1 MVAQM
6 HNIIKFLEKQ
16 TAGEMSCLV
25 FGLIGVIGYMDYA
38 TGYEVGVTVFYLV
51 PISLAAYF
59 ISQRAGIAASLWSVA
74 AWIISDFLTGPS
86 RWLAIQ
92 CWDGLARLIFFAVVA
107 LSLSALRRAYE
118 IERQA
123 ARTDHLTATLNSRSF
138 TDALSAELSRVKR
151 YKHAFTV
158 AYIDI
163 DNFKTVNDRYG
174 HTAGDELLRDVVHIL
189 KSQLRQTDV
198 IARMGGDEFALLLP
212 ETEAQAAAATME
224 KVRNVFLSEISR
236 VRGGEFVTLS
246 IGVLTCVNPPSSVHD
261 LIRMADELM
270 YEVKRDGKNAIR
282 HKVVS
287 IRYVTEGLIEP
298 IAEVRSP
305 AS

>member
-1 MVAQM
+1 M
-6 HNIIKFLEKQ
+6 HNIIKFFEKQ
-16 TAGEMSCLV
+16 PAGEMSCLV
-25 FGLIGVIGYMDYA
+25 FGLIGMIGYMDYA
-38 TGYEVGVTVFYLV
+38 TGYEVGITAFYLV

-59 ISQRAGIAASLWSVA
+59 IGQRAGIAASLFSVA
-74 AWIISDFLTGPS
+74 TWFICDDLTGPS

-92 CWDGLARLIFFAVVA
+92 AWDGLARLIFFGIVA

-118 IERQA
+118 VERQA
-123 ARTDHLTATLNSRSF
+123 ARTDHLTSTLNSRSF
-138 TDALSAELSRVKR
+138 TDALTTELSRVKR
-151 YKHAFTV
+151 YNRAFTV
-158 AYIDI
+158 AYLDI
-163 DNFKTVNDRYG
+163 DNFKAVNDRYG
-174 HTAGDELLRDVVHIL
+174 HAVGDELLRAAVQIL

-224 KVRNVFLSEISR
+224 KVRNAFLSDISR
-236 VRGGEFVTLS
+236 VRGGELVSLS

-270 YEVKRDGKNAIR
+270 YEAKRSGKNAIR

-287 IRYVTEGLIEP
+287 IRYVTEAMLEP
-298 IAEVRSP
+298 PSA
-305 AS
+305 